1 MRILVLILILI
12 FSLLSIARADSIK
25 DFEIND
31 MSVGDSL
38 LKYFSKK
45 EIDKGK
51 FFEKEQGNNKD
62 VARFYIREKKGNY
75 DWTAASYKTADKD
88 YKIIELTGFVFMN
101 FSKCIK
107 ERNKIDE
114 ELTNMFIN
122 SDRQVTGKVPHFL
135 DKDSFTDN
143 IIYWTSKT
151 QNDLISL
158 TCYDWSDVSGYDD
171 QLRIEAYTNEYYEWL
186 SSLEY

>member
-1 MRILVLILILI
+1 MRVFIAVLALI
-12 FSLLSIARADSIK
+12 FSLQFIVRADSIT
-25 DFEIND
+25 DFEING
-31 MSVGDSL
+31 MSIGDSL
-38 LKYFSKK
+38 LNYFSKK

-51 FFEKEQGNNKD
+51 FFEKEQGDRKD
-62 VARFYIREKKGNY
+62 VARFYLREKKGNY

-122 SDRQVTGKVPHFL
+122 SDRQVTGNIPHFL

-143 IIYWTSKT
+143 IIYWTSNTK
-151 QNDLISL
+151 NDLISL
-158 TCYDWSDVSGYDD
+158 TCYDWSDATGYRD
-171 QLRIEAYTNEYYEWL
+171 QLRIEAYDDEYYKWL
-186 SSLEY
+186 SSLE